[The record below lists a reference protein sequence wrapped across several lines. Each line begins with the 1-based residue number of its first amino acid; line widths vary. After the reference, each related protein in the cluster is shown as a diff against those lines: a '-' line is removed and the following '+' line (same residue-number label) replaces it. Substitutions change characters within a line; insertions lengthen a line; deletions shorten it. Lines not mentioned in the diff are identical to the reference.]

1 MKTLTLSKC
10 LFLLFMAVSLVSC
23 DSKDNKRIRAEVMTK
38 ITDDVVVVLDLALNS
53 VTAGQGANIANMIL
67 SKEGKQKMIKDNLL
81 PQITQELDKVKD
93 TKKLED
99 LNANKVKR
107 YAFALD
113 ALVKNTDKIKK
124 NLSGFTL
131 KLYDGILDYLK
142 KNNS

>member
-1 MKTLTLSKC
+1 
-10 LFLLFMAVSLVSC
+10 
-23 DSKDNKRIRAEVMTK
+23 MTK
-38 ITDDVVVVLDLALNS
+38 ITDDVVMVLDLALNS
-53 VTAGQGANIANMIL
+53 VTAGQGASIANMIL
-67 SKEGKQKMIKDNLL
+67 SKEGKQKMVKDNLL
-81 PQITQELDKVKD
+81 PHITQELDKIKD

-124 NLSGFTL
+124 NLSGVTL
-131 KLYDGILDYLK
+131 KIYNGILDYLK

>member
-10 LFLLFMAVSLVSC
+10 LFLLFMAISLVSC

-81 PQITQELDKVKD
+81 PHITQELDKVKD

-124 NLSGFTL
+124 NLGGITL
-131 KLYDGILDYLK
+131 KIYDGILDYLK